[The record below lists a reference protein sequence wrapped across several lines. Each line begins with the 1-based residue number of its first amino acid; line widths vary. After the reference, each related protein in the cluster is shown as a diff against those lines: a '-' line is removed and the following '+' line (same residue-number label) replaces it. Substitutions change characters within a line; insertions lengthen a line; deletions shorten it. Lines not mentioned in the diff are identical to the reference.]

1 MVFSSIPFLF
11 YFLPVLLPCY
21 FLVPRPA
28 KNIVLLLFSLIFYA
42 VGEPVYILLMLFSIT
57 QSYLLVNLSER
68 DTKRRKLWFV
78 LTVILSVLPLVW
90 YKYAGFLA
98 TNLNL
103 LPGVNLPVPKHS
115 LPIGISFYT
124 FQLIGYAADV
134 YMKRCPA
141 QKNPLHLAL
150 YVSLFPQL
158 IAGPIVRYADV
169 ADQLTGRTHSVEKF
183 TKGIVRFSVGL
194 GKKVLIANT
203 LGELCKAL
211 GTSMLG
217 VWGYAIASALQ
228 IYYDFSGYSDMAIG
242 LGKMFGFEFIENF
255 NYPYISKSV
264 AEFWRRWHMS
274 LGSWFRDYIYI
285 PMGGNRV
292 PKLRWAF
299 NILTV
304 WMLTGLWHG
313 AEWTFVLWGLYF
325 AFFLVLEKLL
335 AKFIAKIPPLLN
347 RILVLF
353 IVMISFMIFDSP
365 TITEA
370 FRRIV
375 TLFDFGN
382 PADTVSL
389 YYLRSYAGTL
399 AAAIVGATPLLRD
412 TARKLAASDSRTVQ
426 TVTNVLVPVFC
437 CAVLIVST
445 AYLVDGSY
453 NPFLYFRF

>member
-1 MVFSSIPFLF
+1 MVFSGIPFLF

-21 FLVPRPA
+21 CLVPRPA
-28 KNIVLLLFSLIFYA
+28 KNMVLLLFSLIFYA

-68 DTKRRKLWFV
+68 DAKHRKLWFIV
-78 LTVILSVLPLVW
+78 TVILSVLPLVW
-90 YKYAGFLA
+90 YKYAGFLTA
-98 TNLNL
+98 NLNL
-103 LPGVNLPVPKHS
+103 LPGVDLPVPKHS

-169 ADQLTGRTHSVEKF
+169 AEQLVNRTHSADKF
-183 TKGIVRFSVGL
+183 TKGILRFSVGV
-194 GKKVLIANT
+194 GKKVLIANV
-203 LGELCKAL
+203 LGEFCKEL

-242 LGKMFGFEFIENF
+242 LGKMFGFDIMENF

-292 PKLRWAF
+292 SKPRWML

-325 AFFLVLEKLL
+325 AIFLVLEKLL
-335 AKFIAKIPPLLN
+335 AGVIAKIPPVLN

-353 IVMISFMIFDSP
+353 IVMVSFMIFDSP
-365 TITEA
+365 TISEA
-370 FRRIV
+370 ARRVV
-375 TLFDFGN
+375 TLFDFTN

-399 AAAIVGATPLLRD
+399 AAAVLGATPLLRD
-412 TARKLAASDSRTVQ
+412 TAKKLAASDSRTVQ
-426 TVTNVLVPVFC
+426 NIMNALAPVFV